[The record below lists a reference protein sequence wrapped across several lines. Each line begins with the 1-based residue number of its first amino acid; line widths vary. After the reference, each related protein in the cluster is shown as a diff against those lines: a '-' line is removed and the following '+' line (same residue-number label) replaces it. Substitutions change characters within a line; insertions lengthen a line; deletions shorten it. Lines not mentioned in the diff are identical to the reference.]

1 MISSATRPS
10 SCDSLLDSTDEL
22 HTYYPSTRLVTVQRA
37 ISEPSKKFEQLKFHI
52 SQHHHQS
59 SKKKCL
65 PRRALSDET
74 IDEHDYENVAIIRQ
88 VLGMKPPH
96 SHKKKPTQLSVSR
109 SSDKLS
115 TSVGSMNSNSSQIQG
130 YNRSSSR
137 KFSIGSSHNSTTS
150 SPVSNH
156 RYSLVSQSPSM
167 EQLLLDYTPPPSYS
181 EAHARQG
188 QLILSTSRQVSQD
201 SNCSSLSNVQH
212 STPIQAG
219 TRGSTPSQQRREI
232 YKQRRESQQKKQYHS
247 QVINHKILHRNVT
260 VTECDVYNLAS

>member
-1 MISSATRPS
+1 
-10 SCDSLLDSTDEL
+10 
-22 HTYYPSTRLVTVQRA
+22 
-37 ISEPSKKFEQLKFHI
+37 
-52 SQHHHQS
+52 
-59 SKKKCL
+59 
-65 PRRALSDET
+65 
-74 IDEHDYENVAIIRQ
+74 
-88 VLGMKPPH
+88 
-96 SHKKKPTQLSVSR
+96 
-109 SSDKLS
+109 
-115 TSVGSMNSNSSQIQG
+115 MNSNSSQNQG

-247 QVINHKILHRNVT
+247 QDALDEQRRPQTSATATNNNNAVCCKCRELSHPEIDRLRNEVERDLISLPPMIAALCKDKQLIQST
-260 VTECDVYNLAS
+260 HQCTCNKPPISPRPISWHCGETQQPVFSFPNSNKLDTAQACH

>member
-1 MISSATRPS
+1 MISSATRPP

-37 ISEPSKKFEQLKFHI
+37 ISEPSKKFEQLKFRI
-52 SQHHHQS
+52 SQHQQQS
-59 SKKKCL
+59 SASKKKCL

-88 VLGMKPPH
+88 VLGMKPAPQH
-96 SHKKKPTQLSVSR
+96 LYKKKKPTQLSVSR

-115 TSVGSMNSNSSQIQG
+115 SSIGSMNSSSGHIQG
-130 YNRSSSR
+130 YSNIGNHSGSR
-137 KFSIGSSHNSTTS
+137 KVSIGSSHNSTS
-150 SPVSNH
+150 GSPVSNH

-188 QLILSTSRQVSQD
+188 QLILSSSRQVSQD
-201 SNCSSLSNVQH
+201 SNSSSLSNPPH
-212 STPIQAG
+212 STPFKYG
-219 TRGSTPSQQRREI
+219 TRVSTPSQQRKEI
-232 YKQRRESQQKKQYHS
+232 YKQRKDSQQKKKYHS
-247 QVINHKILHRNVT
+247 QVITYK
-260 VTECDVYNLAS
+260 C